1 MKFLFTIILFVLTLK
16 TSSAQLGGES
26 VFPFLNLNMSSNYAA
41 LGGYIPS
48 VDIKG
53 TNSLTSNPALID
65 SLDNLTVALNY
76 TSYVS
81 DIKYGT
87 AVFSGKICSKTM
99 LSGYVEFFDYGDFL
113 LTDEAAN
120 ELGNFTCKDH
130 VFAISSSREF
140 LKNFRAGVTMKTIFS
155 KMETYKSN
163 GLCFDF
169 GLLYDL
175 KNQKITFALTAM
187 NLGFQ
192 IKTYTENT
200 REKLPSDLR
209 FAISKTLE
217 HAPLRFSLT
226 AHNLQKPKLDD
237 DFLTSFADHFIISA
251 EIFPEKAVSLKGGFN
266 FLAHNDLYISEMSPF
281 PGFSIGIDVRIKR
294 FSIQYSRQC
303 IAFGAASNMISA
315 EVIMR

>member
-1 MKFLFTIILFVLTLK
+1 
-16 TSSAQLGGES
+16 
-26 VFPFLNLNMSSNYAA
+26 
-41 LGGYIPS
+41 
-48 VDIKG
+48 
-53 TNSLTSNPALID
+53 
-65 SLDNLTVALNY
+65 
-76 TSYVS
+76 
-81 DIKYGT
+81 
-87 AVFSGKICSKTM
+87 M

-130 VFAISSSREF
+130 VFAVSSSREIF
-140 LKNFRAGVTMKTIFS
+140 KNFRAGATMKSVFS

-169 GLLYDL
+169 GLLYIL
-175 KNQKITFALTAM
+175 ENQKISFALTAM

-200 REKLPSDLR
+200 REKLPADLR
-209 FAISKTLE
+209 FSITKMLE
-217 HAPLRFSLT
+217 HAPFRFSLS

-237 DFLTSFADHFIISA
+237 NFLTSFADHFIISA
-251 EIFPEKAVSLKGGFN
+251 EILPEKAVSFKGGFN

-281 PGFSIGIDVRIKR
+281 PGFSFGIDVRIKR

-315 EVIMR
+315 EIFMR

>member
-1 MKFLFTIILFVLTLK
+1 MKLFYTLLIVLFSLGN
-16 TSSAQLGGES
+16 SFAQLGGES
-26 VFPFLNLNMSSNYAA
+26 VFPFLSLNMSSNYAA
-41 LGGYIPS
+41 LGGFVPS

-53 TNSLTSNPALID
+53 VNSLTSNPALID
-65 SLDNLTVALNY
+65 SLDNMSAALNY

-81 DIKYGT
+81 DIKYGSILY
-87 AVFSGKICSKTM
+87 SGKICPKTM

-130 VFAISSSREF
+130 VFAVSSSREIF
-140 LKNFRAGVTMKTIFS
+140 KNFRAGATMKSVFS
-155 KMETYKSN
+155 KMETYSSN

-169 GLLYDL
+169 GLLYIL
-175 KNQKITFALTAM
+175 ENQKISFALTAM

-200 REKLPSDLR
+200 REKLPADLR
-209 FAISKTLE
+209 FSITKMLE
-217 HAPLRFSLT
+217 HAPFRFSLS

-251 EIFPEKAVSLKGGFN
+251 EILPEKAVSFKGGFN

-281 PGFSIGIDVRIKR
+281 PGFSFGIDIRIKR

>member
-1 MKFLFTIILFVLTLK
+1 MKFLVTILFLVLTLK
-16 TSSAQLGGES
+16 TSFAQLGGES

-41 LGGYIPS
+41 LGGFVPAAK
-48 VDIKG
+48 IKG
-53 TNSLTSNPALID
+53 ANSLTSNPALID
-65 SLDNLTVALNY
+65 TLDNMSVALNFI
-76 TSYVS
+76 SYVD
-81 DIKYGT
+81 DINYGSILY
-87 AVFSGKICSKTM
+87 SGKICEKTM

-130 VFAISSSREF
+130 VFAVSSSREIF
-140 LKNFRAGVTMKTIFS
+140 KNFRAGITMKSVFS
-155 KMETYKSN
+155 KMETYFSN
-163 GLCFDF
+163 GLCFDL
-169 GLLYDL
+169 GLLYIFDS
-175 KNQKITFALTAM
+175 QKLTFGFTAM

-192 IKTYTENT
+192 LKTYTENT
-200 REKLPSDLR
+200 REKLPADLR
-209 FAISKTLE
+209 FSVSKTLE

-226 AHNLQKPKLDD
+226 AHNIQKPKLDD
-237 DFLTSFADHFIISA
+237 DFFTSFADHFIISA
-251 EIFPEKAVSLKGGFN
+251 ELFPEKTVSLKGGFN

-281 PGFSIGIDVRIKR
+281 PGFSFGIDVRIKR